1 MMRVLIAAVLLAGSG
16 PAWAQSCP
24 KPQDWAKPERH
35 LAARAPEM
43 KFGLKPGG
51 AVQIGLLPQDA
62 VRFAAG
68 KATRKGYAGL
78 AAIDVPR
85 AGTLQLAVDNKTYVD
100 LVRGG
105 KPLALAAEPKMK
117 GCPGVQKMLDFKV
130 APGRYLIQ
138 LSGSPDKSV
147 KIATSLR

>member
-1 MMRVLIAAVLLAGSG
+1 MRLLIAAVLLVGSG

-35 LAARAPEM
+35 IAARAPEM

-51 AVQIGLLPQDA
+51 TVQIALLPQND
-62 VRFAAG
+62 VKFAAG

-78 AAIDVPR
+78 AAIDLPK
-85 AGTLQLAVDNKTYVD
+85 AGTLQLALDNKTYVD

-105 KPLALAAEPKMK
+105 KPLALAGEPRMK
-117 GCPGVQKMLDFKV
+117 GCPGVQKTLDFKV

-138 LSGSPDKSV
+138 LSGSPGKSV

>member
-1 MMRVLIAAVLLAGSG
+1 MRLLIAAALLAGSG

-51 AVQIGLLPQDA
+51 TVQIALLPQND
-62 VRFAAG
+62 VKFAAG

-78 AAIDVPR
+78 AAIDVPK
-85 AGTLQLAVDNKTYVD
+85 AGTLQLALDNKTYVD
-100 LVRGG
+100 LVRDG
-105 KPLALAAEPKMK
+105 KPLALAGEPRMK
-117 GCPGVQKMLDFKV
+117 GCRGVQKTLDFKV
-130 APGRYLIQ
+130 APGRYVVQ

-147 KIATSLR
+147 RIATSLR